1 MRAIKNSTAF
11 AQISIAE
18 RLFIYGAFLGPLLFA
33 AISLFAV
40 IVNPVYGEDC
50 VCTTTT
56 TTSTTTTSTTTTTIP
71 VVAKPCSNRIQLIP
85 ALPTDR
91 TPVRLLYKSAWNK
104 ELDMEQTPEEGN
116 HAYKGAGF
124 LIDYRAKQYI
134 PNQSYL
140 EVRSLACKLVARF
153 GRYPRCTSTGCGT
166 WERWYLRA
174 PGGTNIP
181 VSALVRKLGST
192 QALIQLK
199 GGQWAQVQDLYDLRE
214 QKK

>member
-1 MRAIKNSTAF
+1 MRLAIGFALLTLGVLTSAASPIPTPTCTCPPEVTPTPTATPT
-11 AQISIAE
+11 ATPTLQA
-18 RLFIYGAFLGPLLFA
+18 
-33 AISLFAV
+33 
-40 IVNPVYGEDC
+40 
-50 VCTTTT
+50 
-56 TTSTTTTSTTTTTIP
+56 
-71 VVAKPCSNRIQLIP
+71 PCSNRIQLIP
-85 ALPTDR
+85 APPTSRD
-91 TPVRLLYKSAWNK
+91 PVRLLYKSAWNK
-104 ELDMEQTPEEGN
+104 ELDREQTPEEGN

-140 EVRSLACKLVARF
+140 EVRDLKCKLVARF

-181 VSALVRKLGST
+181 VSALVRKIGST
-192 QALIQLK
+192 KALIQLK
-199 GGQWAQVQDLYDLRE
+199 GNQWAQVQDLYDLRE